1 MTDVIRRHIW
11 RTSLLMRYPKIFSFY
26 KNLEKSQWLSREEI
40 HDSQQRKLKALVE
53 FAYRNVPY
61 YAETWR
67 KMGFHPDDL
76 TPEIYKQLPV
86 LKKQTIKERFDD
98 LICRDLL
105 KKARLNSTGGS
116 TGEPIQFYQDRL
128 FPSIFYAAAFRHNRW
143 AGWRF
148 GDPVL
153 RLWGNPTDIKG
164 GLLRKINRRIS
175 GSTTINAFKLNEEAF
190 EKAYKILTI
199 EKPST
204 LIGYSSAV
212 VAFAKYL
219 EETSRPVNH
228 SLSGII
234 ASAEVL
240 TEEMR
245 QTIQR
250 VFGVKVYDRY
260 GSREVGLISSQCEYG
275 SMHVNDENILIEFEE
290 VSGGMSKIVITDLNN
305 RVMPFIRYSIGDV
318 GCMSR
323 HVCECGRGLT
333 VIGEISGRT
342 TDLLVTAEG
351 DIISGPA
358 LTLVFKDLKE
368 VKQVQ
373 LYQPRRS
380 RLIVRLV
387 RGVDYNSDL
396 EDLTLSRLQKYFGVR
411 MQIEFKYM
419 DVIPVESSGK
429 YRFAISDVYN

>member
-1 MTDVIRRHIW
+1 MADVIRKHIW
-11 RTSLLMRYPKIFSFY
+11 RNSVLVRYPKIFRFY
-26 KNLEKSQWLSREEI
+26 KDLEKSQWWSREEI
-40 HDSQQRKLKALVE
+40 HDLQQRKLKALVE
-53 FAYRNVPY
+53 FAYKDVPY
-61 YAETWR
+61 YAESWR
-67 KMGFHPDDL
+67 EMGFHPDDL
-76 TPEIYKQLPV
+76 TSETYKQLPV
-86 LKKQTIKERFDD
+86 LKKQTIKERFKD
-98 LICRDLL
+98 LTCRDLL
-105 KKARLNSTGGS
+105 NKARLNSTGGS
-116 TGEPIQFYQDRL
+116 TGEPIQFYQDKL

-143 AGWRF
+143 AGWRL
-148 GDPVL
+148 GDSVL
-153 RLWGNPTDIKG
+153 RLWGNPTDISG
-164 GLLRKINRRIS
+164 GLLRRINRKIT
-175 GSTTINAFKLNEEAF
+175 GSTTINAFKLNEEMF
-190 EKAYKILTI
+190 EKAYQILTI

-212 VAFAKYL
+212 VAFAEYL
-219 EETSRPVNH
+219 EETDRSVEH
-228 SLSGII
+228 SLNGII

-250 VFGVKVYDRY
+250 VFGVRVYNRY
-260 GSREVGLISSQCEYG
+260 GSREVGLISSQCECG

-290 VSGGMSKIVITDLNN
+290 VSGGLREIIITDLNN

-318 GCMSR
+318 GCMSK

-342 TDLLVTAEG
+342 TDLLVTADG

-373 LYQPRRS
+373 LYQPQHD

-387 RGVDYNSDL
+387 QDENYNSDL
-396 EDLTLSRLQKYFGVR
+396 EGLILGRLHVYFGVR

-419 DVIPVESSGK
+419 DAIPVEASGK